1 MIKMWLNLKMAASF
15 QRIGRIIRIF
25 MYHSDISHF
34 QHKNGIIPFW
44 HIQAYVGIRYF
55 FPIVKHKNLKVLFKI
70 SIDRVEKA
78 TFGYILLYASI
89 INVNIITSLP

>member
-1 MIKMWLNLKMAASF
+1 M
-15 QRIGRIIRIF
+15 
-25 MYHSDISHF
+25 
-34 QHKNGIIPFW
+34 
-44 HIQAYVGIRYF
+44 GIRYF